1 MYVDGWV
8 KLLTV
13 CADDVWF
20 DFCFS
25 NALTAMCDN
34 TIDSEPVTEHFS
46 GLGPLSCLYTDGKA
60 RKTQPC
66 NRLIDSVLVCSVCR
80 VYPGKWKFVFP

>member
-1 MYVDGWV
+1 MLQDHVRTTTYQSAFFQNYMDFAGKVRECRWSGEWV

-25 NALTAMCDN
+25 NALTA
-34 TIDSEPVTEHFS
+34 TYEH
-46 GLGPLSCLYTDGKA
+46 
-60 RKTQPC
+60 
-66 NRLIDSVLVCSVCR
+66 
-80 VYPGKWKFVFP
+80 